1 MKKPYMRTNISR
13 RECVLITLFQLNE
26 SKAWFIEVNLFC
38 VGQNDQQA
46 RARTHTNTHTYI
58 HTHTNTLTYTHTH
71 IRSVHIGGRTNPL
84 LMCIQLKYIYLTQYY
99 YLTYFQVKKLL
110 TLLFRC

>member
-1 MKKPYMRTNISR
+1 M
-13 RECVLITLFQLNE
+13 ITLFQLNE

-58 HTHTNTLTYTHTH
+58 HTHTNTHTYTHTH
-71 IRSVHIGGRTNPL
+71 THTH
-84 LMCIQLKYIYLTQYY
+84 
-99 YLTYFQVKKLL
+99 TYAAFILEEEL
-110 TLLFRC
+110 IHY